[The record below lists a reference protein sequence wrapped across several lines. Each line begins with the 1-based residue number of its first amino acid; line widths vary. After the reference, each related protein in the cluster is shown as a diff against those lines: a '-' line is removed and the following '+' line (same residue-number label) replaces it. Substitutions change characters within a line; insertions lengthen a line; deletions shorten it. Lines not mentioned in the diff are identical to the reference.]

1 MRTAILT
8 VCPWVLSGIV
18 CIAHGPSLAAIQSP
32 VDSAD
37 ETLVSLQ
44 ARPCTSTSAAIV
56 DVGEHA
62 TASIN
67 RLSGKALENVQTSG
81 VHQFLVAFANT
92 TGLTVHFDPKE
103 HIQAFYDPE
112 TVVHPKSSC
121 ISGESNIGG
130 EECRREGLA
139 GLHDRRGPR
148 AIPVIS
154 SGEAKMVVGERIG
167 GAISIDKLQ
176 FANTLLEK
184 VVLMPGSPG
193 DDIEQPA
200 AGNRAPD
207 VVSEL
212 GKTDIAPGEWLTGTM
227 AVDVGEQHNGGDI
240 EVKVNLGLGTHE
252 FTYCVADFS

>member
-8 VCPWVLSGIV
+8 VCPWVLSGVV
-18 CIAHGPSLAAIQSP
+18 CFAPGPLLAAVESP
-32 VDSAD
+32 FDSPSDPA
-37 ETLVSLQ
+37 VSLQ
-44 ARPCTSTSAAIV
+44 ASSCSGTTAAIV

-67 RLSGKALENVQTSG
+67 RLSGEALEDVQTGG
-81 VHQFLVAFANT
+81 VHQFLVSFANT
-92 TGLTVHFDPKE
+92 PGLTVHFDPEE

-121 ISGESNIGG
+121 ISGTDIVGG

-148 AIPVIS
+148 AIPVIF
-154 SGEAKMVVGERIG
+154 SGEAKIVVGERIG

-184 VVLMPGSPG
+184 VVLMPGSSS
-193 DDIEQPA
+193 DVVEQPA
-200 AGNRAPD
+200 AGSREPD
-207 VVSEL
+207 IVSEL
-212 GKTDIAPGEWLTGTM
+212 DG
-227 AVDVGEQHNGGDI
+227 
-240 EVKVNLGLGTHE
+240 
-252 FTYCVADFS
+252 C